1 MIKSATRLVLAVAI
15 LLTATASNAVA
26 QIDNRNGNQF
36 DQFNQMSP
44 DGNISQRSSRNMAD
58 SLGTDKEIPKG
69 IKVWTVDQRF
79 GDRCQ
84 AELDTMSYMYPNTIF
99 TTGLRGEYNTT
110 GNLGAPR
117 INRIFIN
124 RAEADQFLFTQPYD
138 YIVSPVDQFHFT
150 NTLSP
155 FTNLDYN
162 TAGNRTNGEDHFKAK
177 FAVNAGKRLGVGFN
191 VDYLYGR
198 GFYSNQSTSH
208 FKYLMYGSYIGD
220 RYQAHLIFSTITQKV
235 TENGGITNDEYIK
248 HPESF
253 DDNYATNEIPTVL
266 ERNWN
271 RNNNL
276 HVFLTHRYNLGFNRK
291 VKMSKEEI
299 EARKFAMAS
308 QKENQAQKDLEEAR
322 RKAKREGR
330 EFDEKKFK
338 KQTFSGRP
346 DNARVV
352 NTSVPTDSTSTK
364 APSERI
370 AVNGKAAADS
380 LRALEAKAA
389 QDTMWMKNEY
399 VPVTSFIHT
408 MKFDTYRRIYQAYE
422 TPKDFYADTFNP
434 AGNYPGDSIYDK
446 TTHYRVQNT
455 FAISLL
461 EGFNKWAKA
470 GLKAFVTS
478 DLRHFTLPTET
489 EIAKAYNEHNL
500 SIGGQLIKSQGKTL
514 HYDATLE
521 TWLTGKDAG
530 QMKIDADAD
539 VNFALFGDTV
549 RLQASGFFHR
559 LNPTFYYR
567 HYHSKHFW
575 WDNGDMSKIIHTR
588 IEGKFGYEKTK
599 TTVRVAFD
607 NIKNHTFFAMGYNVT
622 DDFGRTGNT
631 LSVVQKSGAI
641 SLLTLELQQ
650 KLKLGPLHWDNVI
663 TYQKS
668 SDDMALPVPDL
679 NIYTNLFL
687 RFKIARV
694 LKCDFGA
701 DARFFTKY
709 YAPDYSP
716 ALGQYAVQTGNNRTE
731 VGNYPIVNVYAN
743 FHLQRTRF
751 FVMMSHI
758 NAGQGKPD
766 YFLAPHYPLNQ
777 RIFRFGVSWNFY
789 N

>member
-79 GDRCQ
+79 GDRRQ

-124 RAEADQFLFTQPYD
+124 RAETDQFLFTQPYD

-177 FAVNAGKRLGVGFN
+177 FAVNAGKCLGVGFN
-191 VDYLYGR
+191 VDYMYGR
-198 GFYSNQSTSH
+198 GFYSSQSTSH

-220 RYQAHLIFSTITQKV
+220 RYQAHLIFSTLTQKV

-352 NTSVPTDSTSTK
+352 NTSAPTDSTSTK

-380 LRALEAKAA
+380 LNALEAKAA

-530 QMKIDADAD
+530 QLKIDADAD

-575 WDNGDMSKIIHTR
+575 WDNDDMSKIIHTR

-716 ALGQYAVQTGNNRTE
+716 ALGQYAVQTGEHRTE